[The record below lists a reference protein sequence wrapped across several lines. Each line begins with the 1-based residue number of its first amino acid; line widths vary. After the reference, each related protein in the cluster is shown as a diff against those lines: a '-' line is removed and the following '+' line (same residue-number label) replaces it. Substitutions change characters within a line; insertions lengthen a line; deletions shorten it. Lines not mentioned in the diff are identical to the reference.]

1 MTDFFNSEIVQDEL
15 REINK
20 LQEAVYGDL
29 NQFPSLSQEERK
41 EHIGKLTEL
50 LERQRVMYTR
60 LSLSDD
66 PEAKKLKEQLQQSVM
81 AMGFPK
87 GTDIQVLFSG
97 MTQTIETLKQYV
109 D

>member
-1 MTDFFNSEIVQDEL
+1 MTDFFDSEIVQNEL

-20 LQEAVYGDL
+20 LQETVYGDL
-29 NQFPSLSQEERK
+29 YEFPSLSQEDKK
-41 EHIGKLTEL
+41 EHIDKLTQL

-66 PEAKKLKEQLQQSVM
+66 DEAKKLKEQLQQSVQV
-81 AMGFPK
+81 MGFPP
-87 GTDIQVLFSG
+87 GTDINVLFSG
-97 MTQTIETLKQYV
+97 MTQTIEKLRQYV

>member
-1 MTDFFNSEIVQDEL
+1 MTDFFESEIVQDEL

-41 EHIGKLTEL
+41 EHIDKLTEL

>member
-1 MTDFFNSEIVQDEL
+1 MGDFFKSDIIRDEL
-15 REINK
+15 TAIND
-20 LQEAVYGDL
+20 LQSVIYNAQGNYD
-29 NQFPSLSQEERK
+29 SLERDEK
-41 EHIGKLTEL
+41 IEHIENLTEL

>member
-1 MTDFFNSEIVQDEL
+1 MTDFFESEIVQDEL

-20 LQEAVYGDL
+20 LQEDVYGDL
-29 NQFPSLSQEERK
+29 GKFPSLSQEERK

>member
-1 MTDFFNSEIVQDEL
+1 MTDFFESEIVQDEL

-20 LQEAVYGDL
+20 LQETVYGDL

-41 EHIGKLTEL
+41 EHIDKLTEL

>member
-20 LQEAVYGDL
+20 LQESVYGDL
-29 NQFPSLSQEERK
+29 YEFPNLSHEDKK
-41 EHIGKLTEL
+41 EHIEKLSEL

-60 LSLSDD
+60 LSLSQDD
-66 PEAKKLKEQLQQSVM
+66 EAKKLKEQLQQSVQV
-81 AMGFPK
+81 MGFPP
-87 GTDIQVLFSG
+87 GTDINVLFSG
-97 MTQTIETLKQYV
+97 MTQTIEKLRQYV